1 MKRHSVIWACL
12 LWCLPLFALDTDY
25 RLSFRAGAIM
35 PDGKVDDML
44 GRKGQWVGPS
54 MGGEFAVAFRPDWR
68 ALHDWNDAS
77 LGVALG
83 YWYLG
88 DKTLLGSAV
97 TPFVFMDVPLVR
109 LPHFVLG
116 LRPGIGAAFVTKT
129 YRNTVPVGHLYQDLT
144 DANKSI
150 GSVFNFYF
158 PEALY
163 MEFPVSHGWSIPVSA
178 GWYHISNGSMVQPNS
193 GYNIFGGDIGVRY
206 TPQSTTPQ
214 TYTGKTVLKK
224 RWELE
229 FAFAAGGRQVYYRDR
244 QTFFACEMQLAAYWQ
259 AHRIFRLGGG
269 VDVFYDGAYIRRDT
283 YFNKTNLTAART
295 DGADCW
301 RLGISVQPEFVIGQF
316 TAGFHFGVYLL
327 DPVKNL
333 EPADEARQA
342 ANGRLNKGIFYK
354 YDLLRAGSAGYPDG
368 WLYTQIA
375 LRYRLPWHL
384 FVQGTM
390 KAHLTKVE
398 FVSLGI
404 GVWL

>member
-1 MKRHSVIWACL
+1 MKRHSVIWFCL
-12 LWCLPLFALDTDY
+12 LWCLPLLALDTDY

-88 DKTLLGSAV
+88 DKTLLGNAV
-97 TPFVFMDVPLVR
+97 TPYVFMDVPLVR

-129 YRNTVPVGHLYQDLT
+129 YRNTIPEGHLYQDLT

-158 PEALY
+158 PEAFY
-163 MEFPVSHGWSIPVSA
+163 MEFPVCHGWSIPVSA

-206 TPQSTTPQ
+206 TPQSTTSPVS
-214 TYTGKTVLKK
+214 TSKTELKK
-224 RWELE
+224 CWEVEL
-229 FAFAAGGRQVYYRDR
+229 AFAAGGRQVYYRDR
-244 QTFFACEMQLAAYWQ
+244 QTFFACEMQLAAYWR

-283 YFNKTNLTAART
+283 YFNKTNLAAART

-301 RLGISVQPEFVIGQF
+301 RLGISLQPEFVIGQF

-327 DPVKNL
+327 DSVKNL
-333 EPADEARQA
+333 EPADEARQTE
-342 ANGRLNKGIFYK
+342 NGRLNKGIFYK